1 VGAVLSL
8 LGRKVTLAACNLA
21 TRHWLVSQADR
32 LVRARKRLECELEK
46 FIHIQPTYEKY
57 ARHYQGPGDRT
68 QKPAN
73 PIQPKFSS
81 RGDMNLRRLIEEVPS
96 LLPSTKRYLQSSEM
110 DWKGRY
116 AARCAHWRWRCLV
129 AVWATLHS
137 FNTVRTKLK
146 REMPQATS
154 SDDFAGTIKGFVE
167 D

>member
-1 VGAVLSL
+1 MHCEWSTYKRIGGYGQVLTRLGVCLEPWDLHVGAVLSL

-32 LVRARKRLECELEK
+32 LVRTRKRLECELEK

-57 ARHYQGPGDRT
+57 VRHYQGPGDRT

-96 LLPSTKRYLQSSEM
+96 LLPSTKR
-110 DWKGRY
+110 
-116 AARCAHWRWRCLV
+116 H
-129 AVWATLHS
+129 
-137 FNTVRTKLK
+137 
-146 REMPQATS
+146 
-154 SDDFAGTIKGFVE
+154 
-167 D
+167 